1 MAKGKVKW
9 YNDVKGFGFIIAET
23 GEEVF
28 VHRTSLDSP
37 FSGLEDG
44 EEVTFDLKQGNKGPV
59 AHNVKLVKDV

>member
-9 YNDVKGFGFIIAET
+9 YNDVKGFGFIVAET

-37 FSGLEDG
+37 FSGLEDN
-44 EEVTFDLKQGNKGPV
+44 EEVVFDLKKGEKGLV
-59 AHNVKLVKDV
+59 AKNVKTV

>member
-9 YNDVKGFGFIIAET
+9 YNDVKGFGFIISEA
-23 GEEVF
+23 GEEIF

-44 EEVTFDLKQGNKGPV
+44 EDVVFDMKKGEKGLV
-59 AHNVKLVKDV
+59 AFNVKTVN

>member
-9 YNDVKGFGFIIAET
+9 YNDVKGFGFIVSDA
-23 GEEVF
+23 GEEIF

-44 EEVTFDLKQGNKGPV
+44 EDVEFEMKKGEKGLV
-59 AHNVKLVKDV
+59 AFNVKTGN